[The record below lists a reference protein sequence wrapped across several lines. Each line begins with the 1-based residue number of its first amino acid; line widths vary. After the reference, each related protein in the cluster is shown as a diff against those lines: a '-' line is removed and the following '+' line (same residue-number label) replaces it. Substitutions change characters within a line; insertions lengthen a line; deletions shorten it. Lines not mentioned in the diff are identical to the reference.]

1 MFYHN
6 RLNSDLSLFQKI
18 KEVDYILLISII
30 LLSLISLLVMYS
42 TDGGDILYHTKSHF
56 MKLIIFFPLMLL
68 IAFFNI
74 KHWHTFA
81 YIFYFIIVLLL
92 VWVSFFGLKASGSQR
107 WMNLYLFVLQPSELM
122 KIAIILTLAKY
133 YHRIKIENVN
143 SITSIITVLTIILIP
158 IILVISQPDLG
169 TSVLIALSGLIILWI
184 AGIKIKYF
192 VFSFIFSVISLP
204 FIISFLKPYQKLR
217 ILTFLNPDRDPLGA
231 GYQIIQSKIAI
242 GSGGLNGK
250 GFLKGTQSYLD
261 FLPEKHT
268 DFIFTLF
275 SEEFGFIGSIGLL
288 ILYTVIIMR
297 IIRIGIIS
305 RSNFSKLFCFGF
317 AFSIFVYIGVN
328 LSMVLGLLPIVGSP
342 LPIMSYGGSSML
354 ATMMGFGIVLSA
366 KINHRQVIAG

>member
-192 VFSFIFSVISLP
+192 VFSFIVSVISLP

-342 LPIMSYGGSSML
+342 LPVMSYGGSSML